1 MIQWKINFDKRNKTF
16 YTKSLPWQ
24 KSWCKWIESLSLF
37 HDSPLTF
44 CFLWFFFSF
53 RLMFIWLSC
62 LSSWWNTL
70 KYNQQ
75 MAAREA
81 ERTVTHTASSSI
93 LQASTALQGSK
104 LPCRSPG
111 TAGHHCSLGS
121 KLLCRPPGTAGHW
134 SQSGESRHNNTTAA
148 LYLHLQAAD
157 MKLKMERIRNLVWTT
172 ILRFSIEFSWIYLLA
187 NDDMYDNG
195 WKK

>member
-1 MIQWKINFDKRNKTF
+1 MIQWKINYDKRNKTF

-75 MAAREA
+75 MAASEA

-93 LQASTALQGSK
+93 LQASTAVRA
-104 LPCRSPG
+104 PNCP
-111 TAGHHCSLGS
+111 AGHRALQ
-121 KLLCRPPGTAGHW
+121 A
-134 SQSGESRHNNTTAA
+134 TTAVWDPNCSA
-148 LYLHLQAAD
+148 DHRALQATGA
-157 MKLKMERIRNLVWTT
+157 RAVRAVII
-172 ILRFSIEFSWIYLLA
+172 ILLPPCTFTSRRQIWNYRWNELETRFEPQY
-187 NDDMYDNG
+187 
-195 WKK
+195 